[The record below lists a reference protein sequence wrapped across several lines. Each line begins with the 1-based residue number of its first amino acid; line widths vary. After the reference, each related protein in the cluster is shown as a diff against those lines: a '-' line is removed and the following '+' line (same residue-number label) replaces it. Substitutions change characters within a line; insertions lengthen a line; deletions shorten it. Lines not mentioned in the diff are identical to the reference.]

1 MAADGQCQQQGAE
14 DLPLDAAAVQANRQ
28 RNCAEQRAERNR
40 CGHQHGIPQDVPLDL
55 ESGHARVM
63 HRRDAAA
70 YDGAADPGTC
80 GHARRNRDRKADAGK
95 QDRRDQ

>member
-14 DLPLDAAAVQANRQ
+14 NLPLDAAAVQANRQ
-28 RNCAEQRAERNR
+28 RNCAEQRAECNR
-40 CGHQHGIPQDVPLDL
+40 RGYQDGIPQDVPLDL
-55 ESGHARVM
+55 ESGHAGVM

-70 YDGAADPGTC
+70 DDRAADPGTR
-80 GHARRNRDRKADAGK
+80 GHARRNRDRKADTGE